1 MIISTNRKWLI
12 IISFLMIGIVSAIVY
27 GTLHKSNSD
36 KMLDSVSDVIQSS
49 DDGSEEFKEEIID
62 EIDDN
67 KDS

>member
-1 MIISTNRKWLI
+1 MIISTNGKWLI
-12 IISFLMIGIVSAIVY
+12 IISFLMIGILSAIVY

-36 KMLDSVSDVIQSS
+36 KMLDSVSDVIQSA